1 MKFPKPVLASL
12 LGFSIMLT
20 GCRREAPSPAPEN
33 VTLLIEDENRI
44 LTLGFSEYL
53 AGCIFA
59 AADPSFQEE
68 TLLAAGIALS
78 SQAQYCMQNC
88 EADFGADLADRGDI
102 YPDWL
107 SPDELEER
115 YADQYPEWLER
126 VSRVAERAA
135 KACLYYNDG
144 PAYTPCC
151 RVSSGVTDDGGFTY
165 LPALK
170 LSRDPDS
177 PEYSASSEY
186 TCTAVRKMLAPVTG
200 SVVLPADKAEWFS
213 EPQYTKNGNAA
224 LYQVRRRGTHRR
236 TAPGSARSAQRG
248 CCNYAGARLVHIPHP
263 RKRRRC
269 WHERLHSG
277 SHGAFRFVSSGNTA
291 AVLPRHGTNRLI

>member
-20 GCRREAPSPAPEN
+20 GCHREAPSPAPEN

-102 YPDWL
+102 
-107 SPDELEER
+107 
-115 YADQYPEWLER
+115 
-126 VSRVAERAA
+126 
-135 KACLYYNDG
+135 
-144 PAYTPCC
+144 
-151 RVSSGVTDDGGFTY
+151 
-165 LPALK
+165 
-170 LSRDPDS
+170 
-177 PEYSASSEY
+177 
-186 TCTAVRKMLAPVTG
+186 
-200 SVVLPADKAEWFS
+200 
-213 EPQYTKNGNAA
+213 
-224 LYQVRRRGTHRR
+224 
-236 TAPGSARSAQRG
+236 
-248 CCNYAGARLVHIPHP
+248 
-263 RKRRRC
+263 
-269 WHERLHSG
+269 
-277 SHGAFRFVSSGNTA
+277 
-291 AVLPRHGTNRLI
+291 

>member
-107 SPDELEER
+107 SPDVLEER

-135 KACLYYNDG
+135 KECLYYNDG

-177 PEYSASSEY
+177 PEYSAS
-186 TCTAVRKMLAPVTG
+186 
-200 SVVLPADKAEWFS
+200 
-213 EPQYTKNGNAA
+213 
-224 LYQVRRRGTHRR
+224 
-236 TAPGSARSAQRG
+236 
-248 CCNYAGARLVHIPHP
+248 
-263 RKRRRC
+263 
-269 WHERLHSG
+269 
-277 SHGAFRFVSSGNTA
+277 
-291 AVLPRHGTNRLI
+291 

>member
-44 LTLGFSEYL
+44 LTLGISEYL

-88 EADFGADLADRGDI
+88 EADFGADLADRGD
-102 YPDWL
+102 
-107 SPDELEER
+107 
-115 YADQYPEWLER
+115 QYPEWLER

-135 KACLYYNDG
+135 KECLYYNDG

-213 EPQYTKNGNAA
+213 EPQYTKNGTLRCIRFGGVELTGEQLREALGLRSAA
-224 LYQVRRRGTHRR
+224 VAITQEHDSFIFRTRGSGGGVGMSVY
-236 TAPGSARSAQRG
+236 TADLMARSGLSAQEILQQF
-248 CCNYAGARLVHIPHP
+248 YP
-263 RKRRRC
+263 
-269 WHERLHSG
+269 
-277 SHGAFRFVSSGNTA
+277 
-291 AVLPRHGTNRLI
+291 GTELID

>member
-1 MKFPKPVLASL
+1 MKFPKTVLASL

-135 KACLYYNDG
+135 KECLYYNDQKG
-144 PAYTPCC
+144 I
-151 RVSSGVTDDGGFTY
+151 
-165 LPALK
+165 
-170 LSRDPDS
+170 
-177 PEYSASSEY
+177 E
-186 TCTAVRKMLAPVTG
+186 
-200 SVVLPADKAEWFS
+200 
-213 EPQYTKNGNAA
+213 
-224 LYQVRRRGTHRR
+224 RG
-236 TAPGSARSAQRG
+236 
-248 CCNYAGARLVHIPHP
+248 
-263 RKRRRC
+263 
-269 WHERLHSG
+269 
-277 SHGAFRFVSSGNTA
+277 
-291 AVLPRHGTNRLI
+291 

>member
-20 GCRREAPSPAPEN
+20 GCHREAPSPAPEN

-102 YPDWL
+102 TRTGFRLMCWRNL
-107 SPDELEER
+107 
-115 YADQYPEWLER
+115 
-126 VSRVAERAA
+126 
-135 KACLYYNDG
+135 KASGTRCLTLHAHLLR
-144 PAYTPCC
+144 AYTNWYAIIQ
-151 RVSSGVTDDGGFTY
+151 T
-165 LPALK
+165 
-170 LSRDPDS
+170 
-177 PEYSASSEY
+177 
-186 TCTAVRKMLAPVTG
+186 
-200 SVVLPADKAEWFS
+200 
-213 EPQYTKNGNAA
+213 NAA
-224 LYQVRRRGTHRR
+224 RRLSWW
-236 TAPGSARSAQRG
+236 ASAR
-248 CCNYAGARLVHIPHP
+248 IP
-263 RKRRRC
+263 K
-269 WHERLHSG
+269 
-277 SHGAFRFVSSGNTA
+277 
-291 AVLPRHGTNRLI
+291 

>member
-1 MKFPKPVLASL
+1 MKFPKPVFASL

-135 KACLYYNDG
+135 KECLYYNDG

-170 LSRDPDS
+170 LSRRPGFTGILRQLRIHLHRRAENAGS
-177 PEYSASSEY
+177 GHRKRSAP
-186 TCTAVRKMLAPVTG
+186 RRQG
-200 SVVLPADKAEWFS
+200 GVVLRAAVHK
-213 EPQYTKNGNAA
+213 KRNAA
-224 LYQVRRRGTHRR
+224 LYQVRRRGTYRR

-277 SHGAFRFVSSGNTA
+277 SHGALRFVSSGNTT
-291 AVLPRHGTNRLI
+291 AVLPRHGTNRLK

>member
-115 YADQYPEWLER
+115 YADSIPSGWSAFPELR
-126 VSRVAERAA
+126 SARLRSASIITMDRRTRLAAGILRRDRRRRFHLPSGAEAQPRPGFTGILRQLRIHLHRRAENAGSGHRKRSAPRRQGGVVLRAA
-135 KACLYYNDG
+135 VHKK
-144 PAYTPCC
+144 
-151 RVSSGVTDDGGFTY
+151 R
-165 LPALK
+165 
-170 LSRDPDS
+170 
-177 PEYSASSEY
+177 
-186 TCTAVRKMLAPVTG
+186 
-200 SVVLPADKAEWFS
+200 
-213 EPQYTKNGNAA
+213 NAA
-224 LYQVRRRGTHRR
+224 LYQVRRRGTYRR

-277 SHGAFRFVSSGNTA
+277 SHGALRFVSSGNTT
-291 AVLPRHGTNRLI
+291 AVLPRHGTNRLK